1 MELETFREKSD
12 HDKALKETCE
22 KLWEEHIRPDLI
34 FSRKLQL
41 CRPCQAFH
49 YQSDPESD
57 HPKDQVVLVLKHFA
71 DQGVTSQ
78 AKLFEYF
85 KASPFLASH
94 LDKRPD
100 FLPSFSAKHIQQPAW
115 PGRGSTASPQE
126 AHWLKERVLEVERE
140 VAELTAKV
148 VELEDKNQQLSAE
161 NEQLLTELLRHQVA
175 HGKERKA
182 IARLAHSLHAICVQD
197 ATRNSN

>member
-12 HDKALKETCE
+12 HDKALKEACD

-34 FSRKLQL
+34 FGRKLQL

-49 YQSDPESD
+49 YQADPESD
-57 HPKDQVVLVLKHFA
+57 HPKDQVVLVLQHFA

-100 FLPSFSAKHIQQPAW
+100 FLPSFSAKHIAQPAW
-115 PGRGSTASPQE
+115 PGRGSIAGPQE
-126 AHWLKERVLEVERE
+126 AQWLKERVLEVERE
-140 VAELTAKV
+140 VSELTDRV
-148 VELEDKNQQLSAE
+148 VELEDKVQTLSAE
-161 NEQLLTELLRHQVA
+161 NEQLLSQLLRQQVA
-175 HGKERKA
+175 HCQERKA
-182 IARLAHSLHAICVQD
+182 IARLAHSLHAICLQD
-197 ATRNSN
+197 APKTAG